1 MRGVVAII
9 IKMNNFSI
17 AVFNMMNW
25 TWTHTSQI
33 DQIISNR
40 CEIHHPDHHSV
51 TIRCPPYANA
61 NTTRH
66 RYCSPRI
73 CTILFLI
80 NVSFIYFSLLLT
92 SVFFFFLVCLIS
104 VFISVATAI
113 KAHCSSSLLYH
124 CRHRKRRQFF
134 ATKAY
139 NK

>member
-1 MRGVVAII
+1 MQGVVAII

-80 NVSFIYFSLLLT
+80 NVSFIYFSLLFT
-92 SVFFFFLVCLIS
+92 SGFFFGLFNFC
-104 VFISVATAI
+104 F
-113 KAHCSSSLLYH
+113 HF
-124 CRHRKRRQFF
+124 CRHSHQSPLLFLF
-134 ATKAY
+134 AVPLQTPQAATILCHKSIQ
-139 NK
+139 